1 MNEQAWKEQAA
12 LEPCPFCGNYPH
24 PYVQNDDCPLP
35 GDYGKDGGRFYRVV
49 WCEKCGAEGGK
60 RETDT
65 EAIAAWNRRPL
76 VQQAIAAE
84 RGEPVDVAKHHP
96 LCSIQK
102 GERCDYDCAREYT
115 APPTEAQIRAA
126 ERERCAKVADEHRC
140 KPDSPVHR
148 GTDNTARMIAAAIRS
163 LKESDN
169 GTG

>member
-12 LEPCPFCGNYPH
+12 LEPCPLCAGPAQISSAGFGYYTIHCEA
-24 PYVQNDDCPLP
+24 C
-35 GDYGKDGGRFYRVV
+35 RVV
-49 WCEKCGAEGGK
+49 QPGK
-60 RETDT
+60 PRA
-65 EAIAAWNRRPL
+65 EAIAAWNTRPL
-76 VQQAIAAE
+76 VQQAIADE
-84 RGEPVDVAKHHP
+84 R
-96 LCSIQK
+96 
-102 GERCDYDCAREYT
+102 ERCT
-115 APPTEAQIRAA
+115 SNLQKTQIAPPAPTEAQIRAD